1 MVSSSLSGLL
11 GELTRCG
18 LQLQVRNSQLRCW
31 PPTALRP
38 DLVQLLTSHKDE
50 LLAIMKG
57 ADALARPSVAAN
69 DAVGDWATY
78 TAKEIDYLS
87 SHTPRMRKLV
97 HDAKTVFARW
107 GPVDI
112 VEHEVDRGAGP

>member
-1 MVSSSLSGLL
+1 M
-11 GELTRCG
+11 
-18 LQLQVRNSQLRCW
+18 RNSQLRCW
-31 PPTALRP
+31 PPSALRP

-69 DAVGDWATY
+69 DAVGVWATY
-78 TAKEIDYLS
+78 TAKEVDYLS

-97 HDAKTVFARW
+97 HDVKTIFASW

-112 VEHEVDRGAGP
+112 VEHDVGKETEP